1 MKQILIIAALVTMIA
16 SCAKSQQQQ
25 FEDLAVQQIDSIF
38 EGKRYEYHPESFSD
52 FYVVFSDGSSS
63 PNVKLKNIIG
73 EDKTMELAMKM
84 LQFLEDK
91 GDVQELLE
99 DAKSIDA
106 TLTAA
111 KVIPGA
117 YYAVHKCKVKDTE
130 TGMSASVK
138 MGVVIFPEGT
148 SFRKTIKRPMT
159 VITDR

>member
-52 FYVVFSDGSSS
+52 FYVVFPDSSTPKDS
-63 PNVKLKNIIG
+63 QLANIVG
-73 EDKTMELAMKM
+73 KDKAMEFAMKM

-148 SFRKTIKRPMT
+148 SFRKTIKKPMT